1 VVLVDGLLDSIY
13 RVEVCIIVFS
23 NFYAGLCF
31 IEVSAI
37 LKAKTNG
44 ATMEPYKG
52 KRLRLF
58 SQI

>member
-1 VVLVDGLLDSIY
+1 
-13 RVEVCIIVFS
+13 VCIIVFS